1 MVLQKRRVESSLEA
15 GCLGF
20 QTQCAV
26 FSARRSFGLLP
37 VNLATVADADHLHY
51 EPVVMNFVDDPVVPG
66 AHPVHIRFTDQS
78 DAFVRSRFA
87 GKKVDDRPN
96 PLLIIAR

>member
-1 MVLQKRRVESSLEA
+1 MTEQENVRLEHLA
-15 GCLGF
+15 AELEGF
-20 QTQCAV
+20 
-26 FSARRSFGLLP
+26 
-37 VNLATVADADHLHY
+37 ATVADADHLHY